1 MIAVSSRLSRVF
13 VMIAL
18 GFFVAWTLL
27 PLIWAVITSLLPNAA
42 VTQSPPDLNPAGF
55 TLRNYIDAMA
65 AGPDLPGS
73 MRNSLIVSLITG
85 SLSILLGAP
94 AAYALA
100 KLGVPG
106 SQKMLLMILGSQM
119 FPAIIVAIPMFVI
132 FSNLGLTNTY
142 TALIVVNISFI
153 LPIVIWVLKGFFDS
167 VPDQLEKSAAI
178 DGAGVFR
185 TFAQIVLPI
194 SAPPVFAVAV
204 FAFIESWNEFFFAV
218 ILTGFETKTVPIAI
232 SEFSGQYQT
241 LYGQMIAS
249 SIVASIP
256 VVALAI
262 IFRKYIVKGFIEGS
276 VKG

>member
-1 MIAVSSRLSRVF
+1 MV
-13 VMIAL
+13 AL
-18 GFFVAWTLL
+18 AFFVVWTLL
-27 PLIWAVITSLLPNAA
+27 PIVWAIITSLLPNSA
-42 VTQSPPDLNPAGF
+42 VTQVPPDLSLSNF
-55 TLRNYIDAMA
+55 SLQNYVQAMS

-85 SLSILLGAP
+85 SLSIILGAP
-94 AAYALA
+94 AAYALS
-100 KLGVPG
+100 KLGVRG
-106 SQKMLLMILGSQM
+106 SQRLLLMILGSQM

-167 VPDQLEKSAAI
+167 VPDQIEKSAAI
-178 DGAGVFR
+178 DGASTFR
-185 TFAQIVLPI
+185 TFMQIVLPI

-249 SIVASIP
+249 SILASIP

-262 IFRKYIVKGFIEGS
+262 IFRKHIVKGFIEGS